1 MTFPGLTLDQNGIS
15 RINSGANRD
24 FRKIAILGQNRLHV
38 QFWSSNPVL
47 VHFWHSKNYAL
58 IRIWSESSSDI
69 LKNPDSELCSDQNL
83 NPKPQRQKLTKS
95 ELKKL

>member
-1 MTFPGLTLDQNGIS
+1 MLILSQNDIS
-15 RINSGANRD
+15 WINSGANCD
-24 FRKIAILGQNRLHV
+24 FQEIAILGQNHLHV

-47 VHFWHSKNYAL
+47 VYFWLSKNYAL

-83 NPKPQRQKLTKS
+83 NPKPQRQKLIKS